1 MQSCFRKIVICFSLL
16 FCFGN
21 AFPQGSYLKLKKI
34 IETYNDSNF
43 TQTITDGKK
52 FLVKNPNYK
61 GAELLLLYQMMITS
75 YVSERNDANNN
86 GLDSK
91 VDVLNSEI
99 KPLVSK
105 FLSELNKEKMPNTW
119 LSKVSG
125 WHKDGKEWDDWR
137 NINRPIYRKILTE
150 IEDYNNNKS
159 IDQNLNKN
167 SSSKNQF
174 VAKPQNKNYEVDLD
188 FFKITE
194 KSFDGELDSI
204 HNKYVGFYSLLNGKE
219 SIIRKNILLKNSFL
233 LYDDLVI
240 KNYLIFKDSQ
250 ELFLLELNDQNND
263 NKHLLQIKKFVDDK
277 NKIQRF
283 KNRFKTPAHNW
294 VYSSFLRNKL
304 DNKGLYKIKRGKYE
318 ISKKWKTLLR
328 KNFSKSNFKSVPSD
342 FTNTKSKILYKGVE
356 FFDLNKIEEDDQY
369 IRSLI
374 RKNRDLLM
382 DLIPVKEINKES
394 IYNYSNYNKQYI
406 DLLKNIE
413 NDFSLLDDFDR
424 VTFGSL
430 YKNRIDGLN
439 SPQRKNIYKIV
450 FDKNGDSNIGF
461 IENSELFSSK
471 YNPVFDRV
479 IKLNSNGITISSG
492 KNFSYS
498 EVNFRKERNSED
510 IITLF
515 NDSFLKNGNIYN
527 FEDELLSLL
536 NSENNLFK
544 SNDSSYENDSD
555 ESSTKSVNNKD
566 LEKIEAFGTGATFE
580 EALDMALSA
589 ALEQSG
595 SYMSSETRIEGDRLT
610 KDELIK
616 ISGDY
621 VENYKVLNSYEVN
634 PNEFRVEIS
643 AIISPSRK
651 SDYIQERKNTDLYFD
666 SRSFASKIN
675 EQKRNKK
682 NEEIKILSLCENEF
696 DRFIKESISFN
707 LTSTQPVRNSK
718 NKSNWDL
725 DFTVEW
731 SLNDN
736 FDKFQDYF
744 WKSLNE
750 FALTEDDLKVY
761 NKDNTDYFKF
771 GNLYFRSQK
780 SINILVRFLTSINYY
795 PSNFYLNIYGK
806 KYFPQGISYDRTSGK
821 RVQRKSNFR
830 FLSSDINISGLVF
843 MTANQTEKKRFKYHS
858 IDRIYT
864 NGARVSGYVPK
875 NESAKRFIANGK
887 ALYQNIF
894 LKNGKIDYRKVENM
908 NLSSELFIDETS
920 INKSGTHK
928 LSITITEKQLDN
940 MNDDIDFSD
949 NNRSNEVNYIYSAR
963 KKSTSAREKVSSN
976 NSYSSSKKSQASNST
991 IAKIIGD
998 NIWVRNSPTNGDVI
1012 MYLESNTQ
1020 VNLLG
1025 YCCNETI
1032 RGKNNYWYK
1041 IDLEGKTG
1049 WVFGSQLRFL
1059 DDQFNKSKNPPKKD
1073 LKDWIPSTLY
1083 SNLKSY
1089 WAFNGKTNALVGLPF
1104 AGNTYNSDYA
1114 ADRFGN
1120 ARSSYS
1126 SNRYL
1131 TSDISSL
1138 YVGNKFTMSFW
1149 IFYTGNRGAV
1159 FKISETSEKHM
1170 QINVSNDKI
1179 QLKLT
1184 APGRYWGTNTKL
1196 VDNSKLSKL
1205 KINQWNH
1212 VVIGLSFGSNNVF
1225 KPYYSINGSWNTG
1238 TYELDNIDNFRPKK
1252 IETGIIPVVIDDV
1265 SLWNKLFTKKEAE
1278 FIYNFHKNTDLIR
1291 EAKTTF

>member
-52 FLVKNPNYK
+52 FLVKNPNYE
-61 GAELLLLYQMMITS
+61 GAELLILYQMMITS
-75 YVSERNDANNN
+75 YISERNQAKSNNDN
-86 GLDSK
+86 IRVND
-91 VDVLNSEI
+91 LNSELT
-99 KPLVSK
+99 PLVNN
-105 FLSELNKEKMPNTW
+105 FLTELRKGKMPNTW
-119 LSKVSG
+119 LSKMND
-125 WHKDGKEWDDWR
+125 WHQGGKEWNDWR
-137 NINRPIYRKILTE
+137 NRNIAIYEDILNQ
-150 IEDYNNNKS
+150 IKNFN
-159 IDQNLNKN
+159 QN
-167 SSSKNQF
+167 SSTKI
-174 VAKPQNKNYEVDLD
+174 DLD
-188 FFKITE
+188 NSLEKNKGFTLEFFKITE
-194 KSFDGELDSI
+194 KSFDAELDSI
-204 HNKYVGFYSLLNGKE
+204 YDKYVGFYSLINDE
-219 SIIRKNILLKNSFL
+219 ASIKRKNILLKNSFIASDSL
-233 LYDDLVI
+233 AI
-240 KNYLIFKDSQ
+240 KNYLIFKDNQ
-250 ELFLLELNDQNND
+250 ELFLLELNDRNN
-263 NKHLLQIKKFVDDK
+263 NTSQHLAEIKKLVISK
-277 NKIQRF
+277 EKIQRF
-283 KNRFKTPAHNW
+283 KSRFKTPHHGW
-294 VYSSFLRNKL
+294 IYHSFLKNFKE
-304 DNKGLYKIKRGKYE
+304 NKGLFKIKRGKYE
-318 ISKKWKTLLR
+318 IAKKWKTIMR
-328 KNFSKSNFKSVPSD
+328 KNFSDFKFKEVPGNFTSFQK
-342 FTNTKSKILYKGVE
+342 TKILYNGVE
-356 FFDLNKIEEDDQY
+356 FLDLNKIDDDDRL
-369 IRSLI
+369 IRSSI
-374 RKNRDLLM
+374 RANLDLLM
-382 DLIPVKEINKES
+382 DIS
-394 IYNYSNYNKQYI
+394 DYNYSNSSRKYI
-406 DLLKNIE
+406 DLQKNVLD
-413 NDFSLLDDFDR
+413 NSFNLLDDFEKIS
-424 VTFGSL
+424 FSSL
-430 YKNRIDGLN
+430 YENRISNLY
-439 SPQRKNIYKIV
+439 SSQRKNINKIV
-450 FDKNGDSNIGF
+450 FEKDGNFEMGF
-461 IENSELFSSK
+461 IKNSKLFQGSFQPS
-471 YNPVFDRV
+471 FDRL
-479 IKLNSNGITISSG
+479 IKLNLNGITISSG

-498 EVNFRKERNSED
+498 EANFKKQPNSER
-510 IITLF
+510 ILVLF
-515 NDSFLKNGNIYN
+515 KDDFLKNGNIN
-527 FEDELLSLL
+527 GFENKLLSLTNIQNKIL
-536 NSENNLFK
+536 K
-544 SNDSSYENDSD
+544 SNNKIGNENIKASSELIDNTYSSKRI
-555 ESSTKSVNNKD
+555 ES
-566 LEKIEAFGTGATFE
+566 FGQGKTYK